1 MSDALM
7 GEGMYQTC
15 PFCDRVF
22 EIGESDYRPM
32 KHHIRAFHIDSDS
45 DEDVVDRSSPT
56 PPAAPL

>member
-1 MSDALM
+1 M

-32 KHHIRAFHIDSDS
+32 KHHIRAFHADSDS

-56 PPAAPL
+56 QPAAPL

>member
-1 MSDALM
+1 
-7 GEGMYQTC
+7 MYQTC

-32 KHHIRAFHIDSDS
+32 KHHIRAFHTDS
-45 DEDVVDRSSPT
+45 DEGVAADPSSVT